1 MNIRSSAT
9 SQRSVG
15 SSRVLSRALTRILIL
30 GCIALSGCA
39 TTSPA
44 HHRYMMQG
52 QVLSVDGRTLT
63 VCIGDRDGAQVGQ
76 VLDVVRHVQRPSSP
90 KSSTP
95 IFGREDVGVVRI
107 ASILDEHYST
117 AEVLKGDPKIN
128 DAVELER
135 Q

>member
-1 MNIRSSAT
+1 MNTRSSAT
-9 SQRSVG
+9 TQRSVG
-15 SSRVLSRALTRILIL
+15 SSRSRARALHGIFIL
-30 GCIALSGCA
+30 GLITLSGCA

-52 QVLSVDGRTLT
+52 QVLSVDGRTLM

-76 VLDVVRHVQRPSSP
+76 VLDVVRHVQRPLSP

-95 IFGREDVGVVRI
+95 IFGREEVGVVRV

-117 AEVLKGDPKIN
+117 AEVLKGDPKVN
-128 DAVELER
+128 DTVELER